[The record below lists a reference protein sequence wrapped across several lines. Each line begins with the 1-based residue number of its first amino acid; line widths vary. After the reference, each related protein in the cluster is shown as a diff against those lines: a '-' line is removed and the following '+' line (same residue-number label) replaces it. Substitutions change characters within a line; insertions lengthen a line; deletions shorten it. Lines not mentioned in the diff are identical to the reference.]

1 MKDLNIKECVK
12 LINNEKNLLL
22 LDVRTPEE
30 FEIDGHIKD
39 TTLLP
44 LAKLIF
50 NLDTLEGYEDS
61 PILVYCRRGSR
72 SLQACE
78 ILEDNG
84 FNNLYNMV
92 GGYSKW
98 TTEGADKYLIKK

>member
-1 MKDLNIKECVK
+1 MKNLNINQSVDLINSKKDL
-12 LINNEKNLLL
+12 LI
-22 LDVRTPEE
+22 LDVRN
-30 FEIDGHIKD
+30 EIEYKEDGHIKG
-39 TTLLP
+39 
-44 LAKLIF
+44 AKLIPL
-50 NLDTLEGYEDS
+50 NKLPLDLDEILDYENS

-72 SLQACE
+72 SLKACE

-98 TTEGADKYLIKK
+98 VTDGGNTYLKK

>member
-1 MKDLNIKECVK
+1 MKDLNILECTN
-12 LINNEKNLLL
+12 LINSKKDLVL

-30 FEIDGHIKD
+30 YNYDGHITG
-39 TTLLP
+39 TTLIP
-44 LAKLIF
+44 LAKLQF
-50 NLDTLEGYEDS
+50 NLDKLYGYEES

-84 FNNLYNMV
+84 FNNLYNMI

-98 TTEGADKYLIKK
+98 STESADKYIK

>member
-1 MKDLNIKECVK
+1 MKDLNILECTK
-12 LINNEKNLLL
+12 LINSKSNLLL

-30 FEIDGHIKD
+30 YHCDGHIKG
-39 TTLLP
+39 TTLIP
-44 LAKLIF
+44 LAKLQF
-50 NLDTLEGYEDS
+50 NLDILDGYEDS

-98 TTEGADKYLIKK
+98 STEFADKYIK